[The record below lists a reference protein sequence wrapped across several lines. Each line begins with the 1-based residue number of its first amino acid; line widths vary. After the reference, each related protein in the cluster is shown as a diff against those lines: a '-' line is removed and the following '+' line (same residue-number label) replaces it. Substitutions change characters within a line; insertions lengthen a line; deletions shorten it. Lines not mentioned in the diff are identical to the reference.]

1 MSEPTLEV
9 RGLTCAI
16 GRRTLLREADLT
28 APAGSSLSVMGPSG
42 SGKSTLLSC
51 VAGLHTP
58 QAGTIRVGGTDV
70 AALRPSRAAAWR
82 LRTIGFVYQFGELL
96 PELSAVENAA
106 LPLLIAGRGRREAY
120 GAAESLL
127 GELGVGE
134 VADSP
139 ASVLS
144 GGERQRVAVARALS
158 TRPPL
163 ILADEPTGALDERAT
178 DDVCELLFGLPARY
192 GCALVVVTHNPVVA
206 HRADLRLTLRGGALH
221 TPPESPPDP
230 TPDTTPGSAP
240 DTTTAGA

>member
-1 MSEPTLEV
+1 MTAPTLEV

-16 GRRTLLREADLT
+16 GRRTLLRDADLT
-28 APAGSSLSVMGPSG
+28 ARPGTSLSVMGPSG

-51 VAGLHTP
+51 LAGLHTP
-58 QAGTIRVGGTDV
+58 QAGTIRVDGTDV
-70 AALRPSRAAAWR
+70 ASLRPARAAAWR

-120 GAAESLL
+120 STAESLL
-127 GELGVGE
+127 GELGVGG

-163 ILADEPTGALDERAT
+163 ILADEPTGALDERTT
-178 DDVCELLFGLPARY
+178 DDVCETLFRLPGRY

-206 HRADLRLTLRGGALH
+206 HHADRRLTLRDGTLH
-221 TPPESPPDP
+221 DS
-230 TPDTTPGSAP
+230 TPGTPP
-240 DTTTAGA
+240 DTTTAEA